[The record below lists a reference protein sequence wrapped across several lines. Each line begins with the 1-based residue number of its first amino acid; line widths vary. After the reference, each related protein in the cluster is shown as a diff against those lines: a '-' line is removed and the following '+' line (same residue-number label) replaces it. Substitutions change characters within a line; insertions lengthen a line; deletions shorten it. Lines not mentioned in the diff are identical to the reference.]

1 MTGKPDT
8 SAPGKTAVVL
18 LNLGGP
24 DSTAAIEPY
33 LRNFFTD
40 PNIFGL
46 PAGFRHALAWL
57 VARRRS
63 RGEALDAYAKLGG
76 KSPLLDNTCEQAAA
90 LQDILGDAFK
100 VFVSMRYWH
109 PMSAEVVEDIK
120 LYNPDRIVLLP
131 LYPQY
136 STTTTNSSFQDFGR
150 SLDAAGIYVPVTA
163 LCCWPLDAGFISASA
178 ANVMEALG
186 RARGEH
192 PDVRFRVLFSAHG
205 LPEKIVASGDPYQWQ
220 CEQGAQ
226 AIAAELGLG
235 ADDWRICYQS
245 RVGPLKWI
253 GPSTEEA
260 LRKAADDNVGVI
272 VYPHAF
278 VSEHVET
285 LVEIEEEYRDMAE
298 TFGVPAFYRA
308 PTVSTH
314 RTFIDALAGMVTR
327 AVDRRGVCTDDGAR
341 ICPKEFSRCC
351 QEQTYVGISE

>member
-1 MTGKPDT
+1 MTANPDKT
-8 SAPGKTAVVL
+8 APGKTAVVL

-24 DSTAAIEPY
+24 DSTESIEPY

-40 PNIFGL
+40 PNIFAL

-63 RGEALDAYAKLGG
+63 RGEALEAYAKLGG
-76 KSPLLDNTCEQAAA
+76 KSPLLDNTREQAAA
-90 LQDILGDAFK
+90 LQEVLGDAFK

-109 PMSAEVVEDIK
+109 PTSAEVVKDIAT
-120 LYNPDRIVLLP
+120 YEPDKIVLLP

-150 SLDAAGIYVPVTA
+150 SLVAAGVTAPVAA

-178 ANVMEALG
+178 ARVMDVLG
-186 RARGEH
+186 RARGEY
-192 PDVRFRVLFSAHG
+192 PETKFRVLFSAHG
-205 LPEKIVASGDPYQWQ
+205 LPEKIVAAGDPYQWQ

-235 ADDWRICYQS
+235 EDDWQICYQS
-245 RVGPLKWI
+245 RVGPLTWI

-260 LRKAADDNVGVI
+260 LQKAARDNVGVI

-285 LVEIEEEYRDMAE
+285 LVEIEEEYRDMAAG
-298 TFGVPAFYRA
+298 FGVPAFYRV
-308 PTVSTH
+308 PTVSADK
-314 RTFIDALAGMVTR
+314 TFIDALGGLVTR
-327 AVDRRGVCTDDGAR
+327 AVDRHGVCTDDGAR
-341 ICPKEFSRCC
+341 ICPKKFSRCC
-351 QEQTYVGISE
+351 QEQDYVGISE